1 MTLFNRAVAK
11 DLSGQSVEVRQLV
24 WAQFDDAIAIGTWL
38 QQLPDMMPSMQDLQ
52 ELKNDGALRAAL
64 DRVVAGCL
72 SIQSDNE
79 TATLSVAD
87 IQQMPVMV
95 LLEAVLLIMEVNL
108 DFFLRS
114 LRTCTEI
121 KGRMLST
128 GSPLLSS
135 SSAQGTPGANS
146 AVTPSTS

>member
-72 SIQSDNE
+72 SIQGDNE

-146 AVTPSTS
+146 VVTPSAS